1 MLVLILRRVGNMI
14 LIMLAVSVVL
24 FLLLEINGDSVAAKV
39 LGAFSTDEQRRLWL
53 EANGYGDPVYIRYFR
68 WLSGFLNGN
77 LGESTTFRA
86 PVSEVLWPRVQNT
99 AILGALAMAV
109 IIPLSLALGV
119 IAGYRRIWYG
129 SPLRIEAR
137 RGRLRGTFIQLQI
150 AAAR

>member
-53 EANGYGDPVYIRYFR
+53 EANGYSDPVYIRYFR

-77 LGESTTFRA
+77 LGESSEACSGA
-86 PVSEVLWPRVQNT
+86 PSSRSSGRGS
-99 AILGALAMAV
+99 A
-109 IIPLSLALGV
+109 IPLHLGCCSPRMWT
-119 IAGYRRIWYG
+119 AADPRRR
-129 SPLRIEAR
+129 PLL
-137 RGRLRGTFIQLQI
+137 RLR
-150 AAAR
+150 